1 MANYPQSVQGG
12 RSLRFCVLSALWES
26 SRVYGYGGRRYLYSQ
41 RPRRPC
47 LVKKR
52 STDLL
57 HDPWY
62 NKVVSSISRAF
73 QKHSNESLIMSLG
86 QVESLSIHSVWSHGN
101 QSLCTLLWHYHFCH
115 LPIFQTVPRVY
126 HKHLTLQVTW
136 ITHHVNPSLG

>member
-73 QKHSNESLIMSLG
+73 KNTQMNHSTCHWVRLSLCQSILSGHMETNLYAPYYDITTS
-86 QVESLSIHSVWSHGN
+86 VTSLSSKRFPESIIS
-101 QSLCTLLWHYHFCH
+101 
-115 LPIFQTVPRVY
+115 I
-126 HKHLTLQVTW
+126 
-136 ITHHVNPSLG
+136 

>member
-1 MANYPQSVQGG
+1 MLRNPSCSSTYYIGVETRDQLVGLAKADQQKQRSYSNVSMANYPQSVQGG
-12 RSLRFCVLSALWES
+12 RSLRLCVLSALWES
-26 SRVYGYGGRRYLYSQ
+26 SRVYGYGGRRHLYSQ

-62 NKVVSSISRAF
+62 NKVVSFISRAF

-86 QVESLSIHSVWSHGN
+86 LVESLSIHSV
-101 QSLCTLLWHYHFCH
+101 
-115 LPIFQTVPRVY
+115 
-126 HKHLTLQVTW
+126 
-136 ITHHVNPSLG
+136 